1 MPETF
6 LRGFRFLSSLYSV
19 PRVFSPG
26 FAVRDFGLRPNI
38 CRPSANTENSRRARE
53 KPLVPRVDSLSSFLT
68 TGPLWVIVKFA
79 ENGCLLDYV
88 RKRQSQPD
96 YINTGEDSDESKALS
111 NLEIIRL
118 AYGIAKGMAHLAK
131 VKVCLYTV
139 LHILLMI
146 A

>member
-1 MPETF
+1 MILCT
-6 LRGFRFLSSLYSV
+6 LG
-19 PRVFSPG
+19 
-26 FAVRDFGLRPNI
+26 ARDFSCAASDFCQVFIVSHAFFLPASPLVTSAYGQT
-38 CRPSANTENSRRARE
+38 CVSANTENSRRARE

-96 YINTGEDSDESKALS
+96 YINTGEESDESKALS

-118 AYGIAKGMAHLAK
+118 AHGIAKGMTHLAK
-131 VKVCLYTV
+131 VKVCL
-139 LHILLMI
+139 
-146 A
+146 

>member
-1 MPETF
+1 MVASSRTVYDSLHPWCQRLF
-6 LRGFRFLSSLYSV
+6 LRGFRFLSSIYSV

-26 FAVRDFGLRPNI
+26 FA
-38 CRPSANTENSRRARE
+38 AREE
-53 KPLVPRVDSLSSFLT
+53 KPLVSRVDSLSSFLT

-96 YINTGEDSDESKALS
+96 YINTGEESDESKALS

-118 AYGIAKGMAHLAK
+118 AHGIAKGMTHLAK
-131 VKVCLYTV
+131 VKVCL
-139 LHILLMI
+139 
-146 A
+146 

>member
-1 MPETF
+1 M
-6 LRGFRFLSSLYSV
+6 V
-19 PRVFSPG
+19 D
-26 FAVRDFGLRPNI
+26 AV
-38 CRPSANTENSRRARE
+38 
-53 KPLVPRVDSLSSFLT
+53 SSFLT

-88 RKRQSQPD
+88 RKRQNQPD
-96 YINTGEDSDESKALS
+96 YINTGEESDESKALS

-118 AYGIAKGMAHLAK
+118 ALGIAKGMAHLAK

>member
-6 LRGFRFLSSLYSV
+6 LARFPV
-19 PRVFSPG
+19 CQVFIASHAFFLPASPLVTSA
-26 FAVRDFGLRPNI
+26 FAQHRKFP
-38 CRPSANTENSRRARE
+38 PRAR
-53 KPLVPRVDSLSSFLT
+53 KTSGTHVDSLSSFLT

-96 YINTGEDSDESKALS
+96 YINTGEESDESKALS

-118 AYGIAKGMAHLAK
+118 AHGIAKGMTHLAK
-131 VKVCLYTV
+131 VKVCL
-139 LHILLMI
+139 
-146 A
+146 

>member
-1 MPETF
+1 M
-6 LRGFRFLSSLYSV
+6 RGFRFLSSLYSV

-26 FAVRDFGLRPNI
+26 FAARDFGLRPNM
-38 CRPSANTENSRRARE
+38 CRPSANTENSCRARE
-53 KPLVPRVDSLSSFLT
+53 KPLVPMVDSLSSFLT

-96 YINTGEDSDESKALS
+96 YINTGEESDESKALS

-118 AYGIAKGMAHLAK
+118 AHGIAKGMTHLAK
-131 VKVCLYTV
+131 VKVCL
-139 LHILLMI
+139 
-146 A
+146 